1 MPTKK
6 KMVNNYAFC
15 AKQFSFSVSPPL
27 RIELAQKQKMQ
38 FTKGLVRV
46 TPQSLFTNISKGG
59 GEEMGQQISVGSEKI
74 NKIKYFVL
82 FLSNHGL
89 NLVIEDKDKGAT
101 DGTQSIGTRTFEEGG
116 QSLVFQNLREAV
128 LSSFVCPFLLGFL

>member
-1 MPTKK
+1 MPFAR
-6 KMVNNYAFC
+6 NNSLFPYP
-15 AKQFSFSVSPPL
+15 PPL
-27 RIELAQKQKMQ
+27 ELNLHKNKKCNSQKD
-38 FTKGLVRV
+38 
-46 TPQSLFTNISKGG
+46 SLGSHHKAYLLISQKGG
-59 GEEMGQQISVGSEKI
+59 GEMGQQISVGSEKI

-116 QSLVFQNLREAV
+116 HSLVFQNLREAV